1 MRRGKN
7 ASGIIPLW
15 LPKAEEYNYWER
27 SISRTLISRCGSQPC
42 HPGCASHRRPGTI
55 SLLIRTCTEGALQ
68 GGEGPNRA
76 NRLLPVAAQKGVHCE
91 NRSVLFAQLS
101 SFGSS
106 TRPRSHFPKY
116 KGQQASKDVKGQ
128 EVMSACLIQ
137 GKSDIHHPHVN
148 PSSHLGCRSGRA
160 HV

>member
-1 MRRGKN
+1 MIYALNLFHISYGYFLLSSKIWCCTEILK
-7 ASGIIPLW
+7 GPPLW

-76 NRLLPVAAQKGVHCE
+76 NRLLPLAAQQGVHCE

-101 SFGSS
+101 PFGSS

-116 KGQQASKDVKGQ
+116 KGQQARQ
-128 EVMSACLIQ
+128 LFA
-137 GKSDIHHPHVN
+137 
-148 PSSHLGCRSGRA
+148 
-160 HV
+160 